1 MLQVSKDYKSALEL
15 DTISFEPIAAQV
27 SAELATTAVERDA
40 QAGIPEQEVQ
50 ILRKSN
56 LLKLPIPKEYGGLG
70 GSWPEIYKAIQQIA
84 NADGSTGQLY
94 ANHASLVNMSHAI
107 GRPGQAEHY
116 YRLTAAHN
124 LFWGNAFNTR
134 DTRLKI
140 EPEGDHFRLN
150 GTKSFGTGVIVAD
163 LRAIAA
169 FQTGNP
175 FPIAAVLP
183 NDREGVIYNHDW
195 DNMGQRRT
203 ASGSFTFN
211 NVWVSAD
218 EIVGPPPNAES
229 AFATLIYLIVQLSKT
244 YVYLGIAEGALKAAK
259 QYTLTQ
265 ARPWMMADVAE
276 ASHDP
281 YILHQYGELWT
292 ELQAAIA
299 LADRAAQQV
308 QQAWDQGDALTAQ
321 ARGEVAISVYAAKA
335 MAIKAGLAIT
345 NRMFD
350 PMGARATAAKYGFD
364 RYWRDLRTF
373 SLHDPV
379 AYKYRAIGD
388 WVLHQTLPMPSQY
401 S

>member
-1 MLQVSKDYKSALEL
+1 MLQVFEQESEQE
-15 DTISFEPIAAQV
+15 TINYQTIAAKA
-27 SAELATTAVERDA
+27 SAELAATAVDRDA
-40 QAGIPEQEVQ
+40 QAGIPEQEVEV
-50 ILRKSN
+50 LRQHG
-56 LLKLPIPKEYGGLG
+56 LLKLPIPKAYGGLG
-70 GSWPEIYKAIQQIA
+70 ANWPEIYKAVQTIA
-84 NADGSTGQLY
+84 KADGSTGQLY
-94 ANHASLVNMSHAI
+94 ANHACLVNAAYAM

-116 YRLTAAHN
+116 YQLTAEQN

-150 GTKSFGTGVIVAD
+150 GVKSFGTGVVVAD
-163 LRAIAA
+163 LRSIAA
-169 FQTGNP
+169 FQEGNP

-183 NDREGVIYNHDW
+183 KDREGVVYNQDW

-218 EIVGPPPNAES
+218 EIMGPPPNPES
-229 AFATLIYLIVQLSKT
+229 IFPTLIFLVVQLSKT
-244 YVYLGIAEGALKAAK
+244 HVYLGIAEGALEAAK

-265 ARPWMMADVAE
+265 ARPWMMADVTQ

-299 LADRAAQQV
+299 LSDRAAQQV
-308 QQAWDQGDALTAQ
+308 QQAWEQGQALTVQ
-321 ARGEVAISVYAAKA
+321 TRGDIAISVYAAKA

-345 NRMFD
+345 NRIFD
-350 PMGARATAAKYGFD
+350 TMGARATAANYGFD

-373 SLHDPV
+373 SLHDPI

-388 WVLHQTLPMPSQY
+388 WALHQTLPMPSQY